1 MDNLEHF
8 GIPIYGIQFGLH
20 HYEFELDNR
29 FFEAFE
35 DSPIQEG
42 EYKARVECD
51 KRENEFI
58 LNFSIEGRFQSACDR
73 CLADIKVPSA
83 IEKMIWVKYSNESHP
98 GGNSDII
105 YLEETEHIFNVADL
119 LYELVILSIP
129 IVKRYDCDN
138 DPNPKCDFKVLSYLK
153 QENKESE
160 KNSLADKFKDLRN
173 L

>member
-20 HYEFELDNR
+20 HYEFELDNS

-35 DSPIQEG
+35 ESPIQEG
-42 EYKARVECD
+42 EYRAHIECD

-58 LNFSIEGRFQSACDR
+58 LNFSIEGHFKADCDR

-83 IEKMIWVKYSNESHP
+83 IEKMIWVKYSSENHP
-98 GGNSDII
+98 AGNSDII
-105 YLEETEHIFNVADL
+105 YLEETEHIFNVSEL

-129 IVKRYDCDN
+129 IVKRYDCEN
-138 DPNPKCDFKVLSYLK
+138 DPNPKCDFKVLSFLK
-153 QENKESE
+153 EESE
-160 KNSLADKFKDLRN
+160 ESERNSLADKFKDLRN